1 MRFSSFFLPQIRV
14 RSVFL
19 GREYFLKWLFARVG
33 HDLDVRREREP
44 SVITRTIENNKKV
57 EWKAMAKKRSP
68 EEKHLDKKSRLQ
80 QLELQID
87 SSGGITKCPP
97 ELLSKLAKL
106 RREIEELEQQSINVP
121 IVTAAPKKDSF
132 NIYGIPSP
140 VQFIDRPDE
149 RALIEGPLRSQEK
162 WVRNIVIHG
171 MGGTGKTVL
180 AMEMARA
187 AEAEE
192 LFKKVIWASA
202 NDAPITLAELLDI
215 VLRSLDYRSDQ
226 LTMHQKQIKVSELL
240 SSDRYL
246 LVVDSFERI
255 GDKQVDKFLHEHIF
269 HPSKVLITTR
279 HLWPQGSSV
288 IYLEGLTRPQTKR
301 MLVEFTKSQE
311 VKHEFTDDEIDTINN
326 ITGGLPLA
334 LSLIIGQLSQQIPL
348 KHIIQNLTT
357 PERQG
362 QKKSSEKALSDA
374 MFDNLFGNSWNLL
387 SQDARRIFVSMT
399 FFSAPA
405 SEEAIQDIN
414 RIQEEKNYR
423 TAIDNLIKMS
433 LLKPDRDRR
442 GGDARRFSIHP
453 LTRHFANAM
462 LDNSKIFSKK
472 DIYGAAVKYFVGF
485 MEKMGSPGQELTN
498 YNKLEQDLPNCLAA
512 FGWCRD
518 QRDTM
523 NAFKIVEH
531 LNHFLFERGFWTI
544 RIQICDSAFDL
555 GYDSTE
561 KDEEAAWRHAFWAG
575 WVCNRQNNY
584 EEAKKWLEKTE
595 ESLEKIRGDN
605 VYRTFY
611 QAKIFQLRALITHG
625 EAGEKYKKSSS
636 GEKKSEISKLFED
649 ANEYFDQARRLF
661 LQYQESKGPKWTFEE
676 PDYAI
681 AILDSNQGDLAVDMG
696 HWKNRMNTKSESPY
710 FFEIAQKLYS
720 QVLENAQTSNWHNKD
735 AIIAGNAAN
744 LGHVEIW
751 LEEKPLEEIRHRFD
765 EALKT
770 AELIGRIHTIAWC
783 YRGYGLLEQRL
794 GEKETSLQKKE
805 QHLKEAQSRLKE
817 ALDIFER
824 IGRRER
830 VQETRE
836 SLEEVESALKGL
848 RSQQTT

>member
-1 MRFSSFFLPQIRV
+1 
-14 RSVFL
+14 
-19 GREYFLKWLFARVG
+19 
-33 HDLDVRREREP
+33 
-44 SVITRTIENNKKV
+44 
-57 EWKAMAKKRSP
+57 MAKKRSP
-68 EEKHLDKKSRLQ
+68 EEKYLDKKSRLQ
-80 QLELQID
+80 QLELQIE
-87 SSGGITKCPP
+87 SSGGITKCPAD
-97 ELLSKLAKL
+97 LLSKSAKL
-106 RREIEELEQQSINVP
+106 RREIEELEQQGINAP
-121 IVTAAPKKDSF
+121 IVPAAPKKDSF
-132 NIYGIPSP
+132 NIDGIPSP
-140 VQFIDRPDE
+140 VQFINRPDE
-149 RALIEGPLRSQEK
+149 RALVEGPLRSKEK

-180 AMEMARA
+180 AMEVARA
-187 AEAEE
+187 AEAEG
-192 LFKKVIWASA
+192 LFNKFILASA

-215 VLRSLDYRSDQ
+215 VLRDLGYRSDQ
-226 LTMHQKQIKVSELL
+226 LTMHQKESKVSELL
-240 SSDRYL
+240 RSDRFL

-255 GDKQVDKFLHEHIF
+255 GDKEVDKFLQDHIF
-269 HPSKVLITTR
+269 YPSKVLITTR

-288 IYLEGLTRPQTKR
+288 IALKGLTRLQAKQ
-301 MLVEFTKSQE
+301 MLVESTKSQG
-311 VKHEFTDDEIDTINN
+311 VKHEFTDDEIDTING
-326 ITGGLPLA
+326 ITEGLPLA

-348 KHIIQNLTT
+348 KDIIQNLTT

-362 QKKSSEKALSDA
+362 QEKSSGKALSDA

-423 TAIDNLIKMS
+423 TARESLIKMS
-433 LLKPDRDRR
+433 LLQPGRDRL
-442 GGDARRFSIHP
+442 GGDVLRFSIHP
-453 LTRHFANAM
+453 LARRFANAM
-462 LDNSKIFSKK
+462 LDDSQIFSKK
-472 DIYGAAVKYFVGF
+472 DIYGAAVTYFIDF
-485 MEKMGSPGQELTN
+485 MKKMGSPGQELTN
-498 YNKLEQDLPNCLAA
+498 YEKLEQDLPNCLAA
-512 FGWCRD
+512 FEWCRNEK
-518 QRDTM
+518 DTL

-531 LNHFLFERGFWTI
+531 LNHFLFERGFWPM

-555 GYDSTE
+555 GSDSSE

-595 ESLEKIRGDN
+595 ESLGKIPEDN

-625 EAGEKYKKSSS
+625 EFGEKYKKPLS

-649 ANEYFDQARRLF
+649 ANEYFEQARRLF

-696 HWKNRMNTKSESPY
+696 LWKKMNTKSESRR
-710 FFEIAQKLYS
+710 FFEIAQDLYS
-720 QVLENAQTSNWHNKD
+720 QVLKNARNSNWHNKD

-751 LEEKPLEEIRHRFD
+751 LEEKPLDEIRRRFD
-765 EALKT
+765 EALNT
-770 AELIGRIHTIAWC
+770 AEFIGRIHTMAWC

-794 GEKETSLQKKE
+794 GEKEASLQKKE
-805 QHLKEAQSRLKE
+805 QHFKEAQSFLKK

-836 SLEEVESALKGL
+836 SLEEVVSALKA
-848 RSQQTT
+848 